1 MSGALENPAAI
12 KTKQNITK
20 KKRFCMLYYNYS
32 SKSTIIAKKP
42 LTLKSHEKLPRTKP
56 KKMTKKK
63 KIIELMVNYTCN
75 WSVFDWL
82 TPPLNQK
89 PLIFHFSPELMQK
102 SNDLMNCKS
111 NLKRKYH
118 SILLQHQHKSNRMRS
133 N

>member
-56 KKMTKKK
+56 KKMTKKRR
-63 KIIELMVNYTCN
+63 L
-75 WSVFDWL
+75 
-82 TPPLNQK
+82 LN
-89 PLIFHFSPELMQK
+89 
-102 SNDLMNCKS
+102 
-111 NLKRKYH
+111 
-118 SILLQHQHKSNRMRS
+118 
-133 N
+133 